1 MSRFKTPLRYP
12 GGKGK
17 LTDYIK
23 SVIELNKLTDCHY
36 VELYAGGAGVGISL
50 LMLEYA
56 TQIHLNDINPSIY
69 AFWHSVLNSP
79 DELCSLIS
87 RTAVTVEE
95 WQKQKKIQ
103 ADGESHSSLDLGFST
118 FFLNRTNRSGI
129 IKGGLIGGKEQAGT
143 WKLDVR
149 FNKPELISRIQKIAS
164 YSDRI
169 NITKLDA
176 IDFLTNNLPLLP
188 QKTFIYIDPP
198 YYVKGEGLYENH
210 YKHDDHE
217 RVSQAISNIKNKE
230 WIVSYDNV
238 PAICKFYEQFEQKT
252 YGLKYSAQSKYTGSE
267 VMIYSPQLIIP
278 EQEILKV
285 A

>member
-230 WIVSYDNV
+230 WIASYDNV

>member
-17 LTDYIK
+17 LTEYIR
-23 SVIELNKLTDCHY
+23 SIIELNSLSDCHY
-36 VELYAGGAGVGISL
+36 AEVYAGGAGVGVSL

-56 TQIHLNDINPSIY
+56 SKIHLNDINPSIY
-69 AFWHSVLNSP
+69 AFWQSVLEMP

-87 RTAVTVEE
+87 KTDVTVEE
-95 WQKQKKIQ
+95 WRKQKNVQ
-103 ADGESHSSLDLGFST
+103 TDNHNYNFLELGFST

-129 IKGGLIGGKEQAGT
+129 IKGGVIGGKAQEGK

-149 FNKPELISRIQKIAS
+149 FNKAELISRIQKIAT

-169 NITKLDA
+169 HLTKLDA
-176 IDFLTNNLPLLP
+176 IDFINNQLPLLP
-188 QKTFIYIDPP
+188 TKTFVYLDPP
-198 YYVKGEGLYENH
+198 YYIKGEGLYENH

-217 RVSQAISNIKNKE
+217 LVSKAIASIHNKN

-238 PAICKFYEQFEQKT
+238 PAISKLYEQFKQKT

-267 VMIYSPQLIIP
+267 VMIYSPNLFIP
-278 EQEILKV
+278 EEEILLR

>member
-103 ADGESHSSLDLGFST
+103 TDGESHSSLDLGFST

>member
-17 LTDYIK
+17 LTEYIR
-23 SVIELNKLTDCHY
+23 SLLELNSLTDCHY

-56 TQIHLNDINPSIY
+56 TKIHLNDINPSIY
-69 AFWHSVLNSP
+69 AFWQSVLNMP

-87 RTAVTVEE
+87 KTDITVEE
-95 WQKQKKIQ
+95 WRKQKLIQ
-103 ADGESHSSLDLGFST
+103 NNADKHSFLEFGFST

-129 IKGGLIGGKEQAGT
+129 IKGGLIGGKEQLGK
-143 WKLDVR
+143 WKLDAR
-149 FNKPELISRIQKIAS
+149 FNKRDLISRIQKIAD

-169 NITKLDA
+169 SITKLDA
-176 IDFLTNNLPLLP
+176 IDFLTNNLPSLP
-188 QKTFIYIDPP
+188 EKTFVYIDPP
-198 YYVKGEGLYENH
+198 YYIKGEGLYENH

-217 RVSQAISNIKNKE
+217 RVSKAISSIQDKK
-230 WIVSYDNV
+230 WLVSYDNV
-238 PAICKFYEQFEQKT
+238 PEILKFYNEFEQKT

-267 VMIYSPQLIIP
+267 VMIYSHELAIP
-278 EQEILKV
+278 EQDILM
-285 A
+285 AA

>member
-95 WQKQKKIQ
+95 WRKQKKIQ
-103 ADGESHSSLDLGFST
+103 VDGESHSSLDLGFST

>member
-238 PAICKFYEQFEQKT
+238 PAICKFYEQFVQKT

-267 VMIYSPQLIIP
+267 VMIYSPQFIIP

>member
-95 WQKQKKIQ
+95 WRKQKKIQ
-103 ADGESHSSLDLGFST
+103 VDGESHSSLDLGFST

-217 RVSQAISNIKNKE
+217 RVSQAISKIKNKE

>member
-176 IDFLTNNLPLLP
+176 IDFLTNNLPLIP

>member
-17 LTDYIK
+17 LTEYIR
-23 SVIELNKLTDCHY
+23 SVLEINSLTDCHY
-36 VELYAGGAGVGISL
+36 VELYAGGAGVGVSL

-69 AFWHSVLNSP
+69 AFWQSLIQTP
-79 DELCSLIS
+79 DELCGLIS
-87 RTAVTVEE
+87 KTNVTVDE
-95 WQKQKKIQ
+95 WLKQKQIQ
-103 ADGESHSSLDLGFST
+103 ADSDNHTLLELGFST

-129 IKGGLIGGKEQAGT
+129 IKGGLIGGKEQSGK
-143 WKLDVR
+143 WKLDAR
-149 FNKPELISRIQKIAS
+149 FNKTDLISRIQKIAA

-176 IDFLTNNLPLLP
+176 IDFLTNFLPLLP
-188 QKTFIYIDPP
+188 QKTFVYIDPP

-217 RVSQAISNIKNKE
+217 QVSKVISNIQDKK
-230 WIVSYDNV
+230 WLVSYDNV
-238 PAICKFYEQFEQKT
+238 PAICKLYEQFEQKI

-267 VMIYSPQLIIP
+267 VMIYSPELVIP
-278 EQEILKV
+278 EQEILM
-285 A
+285 AA

>member
-17 LTDYIK
+17 LTEYIR
-23 SVIELNKLTDCHY
+23 SLLELNSLTDCHY

-56 TQIHLNDINPSIY
+56 TKIHLNDINPSIY
-69 AFWHSVLNSP
+69 AFWQSVLNMP

-87 RTAVTVEE
+87 KTDITVEE
-95 WQKQKKIQ
+95 WRKQKLIQ
-103 ADGESHSSLDLGFST
+103 NNADKHSFLEFGFST

-129 IKGGLIGGKEQAGT
+129 IKGGLIGGKEQLGK
-143 WKLDVR
+143 WKLDAR
-149 FNKPELISRIQKIAS
+149 FNKRDLISRIQKIAD

-169 NITKLDA
+169 SITKLDA
-176 IDFLTNNLPLLP
+176 IDFLTNNLPSLP
-188 QKTFIYIDPP
+188 EKTFVYIDPP
-198 YYVKGEGLYENH
+198 YYIKGEGLYENH

-217 RVSQAISNIKNKE
+217 RVSKAISSIQDKK
-230 WIVSYDNV
+230 WLVSYDNV
-238 PAICKFYEQFEQKT
+238 PEILKFYNEFEQKT

-267 VMIYSPQLIIP
+267 VMIYSPELVIP
-278 EQEILKV
+278 EQDILMV

>member
-17 LTDYIK
+17 LTEYIR
-23 SVIELNKLTDCHY
+23 SLLELNSLTDCHY

-56 TQIHLNDINPSIY
+56 TKIHLNDINPSIY
-69 AFWHSVLNSP
+69 AFWQSVLNMP

-87 RTAVTVEE
+87 KTDITVEE
-95 WQKQKKIQ
+95 WRKQKLIQ
-103 ADGESHSSLDLGFST
+103 NNADKHSFLELGFST

-129 IKGGLIGGKEQAGT
+129 IKGGLIGGKEQLGK
-143 WKLDVR
+143 WKLDAR
-149 FNKPELISRIQKIAS
+149 FNKRDLISRIQKIAD

-169 NITKLDA
+169 SITKLDA
-176 IDFLTNNLPLLP
+176 IDFLTNNLPSLP
-188 QKTFIYIDPP
+188 EKTFVYIDPP
-198 YYVKGEGLYENH
+198 YYIKGEGLYENH

-217 RVSQAISNIKNKE
+217 RVSKAISSIQDKK
-230 WIVSYDNV
+230 WLVSYDNV
-238 PAICKFYEQFEQKT
+238 PEILKFYNEFEQKT

-267 VMIYSPQLIIP
+267 VMIYSPELVIP
-278 EQEILKV
+278 EQDILMV